1 MAHVNPSDQTLREL
15 LSSSK
20 TIAVVGASSDPA
32 RASNRV
38 FAQLLAAGY
47 TTIPVNPNESEVHG
61 VKAYASLRD
70 VPGSVDI
77 VNVFRRPQFTPEL
90 ADDAVAIGARSL
102 WLQLGIMNETAA
114 ESAARGGLVVVMNRC
129 IAIELNRLRV
139 TRS

>member
-1 MAHVNPSDQTLREL
+1 MAHLNPSDQALREL

-20 TIAVVGASSDPA
+20 TIAVVGASSDRA

-70 VPGSVDI
+70 LPGPVDI

-102 WLQLGIMNETAA
+102 WLQLGIMNETAG
-114 ESAARGGLVVVMNRC
+114 ERAARGGLVVVMNRC

>member
-1 MAHVNPSDQTLREL
+1 MAHLNPSDQALREL

-70 VPGSVDI
+70 VPGPVDI

-102 WLQLGIMNETAA
+102 WLQLGIMNETAG
-114 ESAARGGLVVVMNRC
+114 ERAARGGLVVVMNRC